1 MSKGQNMNTM
11 SEFETDIMAEIL
23 SWSLDVPKFANM
35 FGHLD
40 KWVMTEEMI
49 NEFWNERLN

>member
-1 MSKGQNMNTM
+1 MESMNTM

-23 SWSLDVPKFANM
+23 SWSMEVPEFVNKFGYLDN
-35 FGHLD
+35 
-40 KWVMTEEMI
+40 WVLTEEMI

>member
-1 MSKGQNMNTM
+1 MESMNTM
-11 SEFETDIMAEIL
+11 SEFETDIMAEIIF
-23 SWSLDVPKFANM
+23 WSLDVPKFANK

-40 KWVMTEEMI
+40 NWVITEEMI